1 MVAMVGRAEPPAA
14 GAADIRGTDP
24 SLGCQVSM
32 AFGCPSPGIVP
43 TRIARMTIAYA
54 LAILFLSSADFS
66 FEWRAVLDD
75 STLRNR
81 GVGLAVGYFGGWEG
95 LSQPWEVGSQP
106 AGLKARLHAP
116 DFGFA
121 GATLV
126 ARGPESRAFLIAPW
140 SALSVAWFAHL
151 AWALTRKRRA

>member
-1 MVAMVGRAEPPAA
+1 
-14 GAADIRGTDP
+14 
-24 SLGCQVSM
+24 M
-32 AFGCPSPGIVP
+32 AFGRLSPGI
-43 TRIARMTIAYA
+43 TATGIAKMTIAYA
-54 LAILFLSSADFS
+54 LAILSLSSADFS

-81 GVGLAVGYFGGWEG
+81 GVGLAVGYFGAWEG
-95 LSQPWEVGSQP
+95 SSQPWEVRPQP

-126 ARGPESRAFLIAPW
+126 ARGPESWGFLIAPW
-140 SALSVAWFAHL
+140 AALSVAWFVHL
-151 AWALTRKRRA
+151 AWALTRKRRS